1 MSIASVP
8 SEQMRSSQ
16 RPVPLRGRNDLVVKR
31 IEFQGVNHFVIKDP
45 VGLTYHR
52 LRADQFRVLN
62 LLDGQKNL
70 EEIRDELV
78 SEFPAICPTLNDTQ
92 MLVADL
98 HQKGLAYS
106 TRPGQAAARIEQKR
120 KNLRKKVFGGM
131 MNILSLR
138 LPGWDPDR
146 LLGAMVPWTRWIYH
160 PVTVVIAS
168 LFVLSSW
175 LLLAVQFRAF
185 QAGLPAFQQFFGW
198 PNLIF
203 LWCTLAGSKI
213 IHEFGHGLSCKMF
226 GSECH
231 EMGVMLLVGS
241 PCLYCDV
248 SDSWMLKNK
257 WPRIVIGAAGMIVEV
272 VLSAFAIFLWWM
284 TSPGLFHYL
293 CLNLFFVT
301 TVTTVIFNANPLM
314 RLDGYYMLSDY
325 LEIPNLRQKADKLT
339 RDWLSHLCLGIEP
352 RHDPFMPQTN
362 IGWFILYAIASKL
375 YGWFI
380 LFGILMFLYSV
391 LKPYGL
397 QSIGQ
402 SLAVFSICGIVGQM
416 GMNAYQILSQHRE
429 QPLSKWRLTLTTIV
443 LAGLIAGLGTIE
455 IPFIQWAAFV
465 IEPRDVRHVYTKVP
479 GELVSLN
486 VKPGDHVEAG
496 QVLAVLHD
504 PRLDDHQRELSLQL
518 EVREKSLQN
527 ATRMGDRSE
536 RAMVLESLVS
546 IREQMRELEERMK
559 NLTILA
565 PISGTIIEPAREA
578 APKMK
583 QAKAHLVGWTG
594 TPLDAKNAGAF
605 LAERTKLLSIAPSNA
620 MQAIL
625 YLDQADRHDVHVGL
639 KVGLKFDHLPDKI
652 FRGVISQIASAHSDY
667 APETMSV
674 KHGGLLATTSD
685 REGREQL
692 QESAYQ
698 ATVELEES
706 PELLKPNLRG
716 NARFLAVK
724 RSAFGWLWRY
734 VRRTFHFKM

>member
-1 MSIASVP
+1 MSVAAP

-16 RPVPLRGRNDLVVKR
+16 RPVPLRSRNDLVVKR
-31 IEFQGVNHFVIKDP
+31 IDFQGVNHYVIKDP

-52 LRADQFRVLN
+52 LRADQYRVLN
-62 LLDGQKNL
+62 MLDGRRNL

-78 SEFPAICPTLNDTQ
+78 REFPAICPTLNDAQ

-106 TRPGQAAARIEQKR
+106 TRPGQAAARIQQKR
-120 KNLRKKVFGGM
+120 KNRRKKILGGL

-146 LLGAMVPWTRWIYH
+146 MLGAMVPWTRWIYH
-160 PVTVVIAS
+160 PVTAVIAA

-175 LLLAVQFRAF
+175 LLLAIQFRAF

-248 SDSWMLKNK
+248 SDSWMLRNK
-257 WPRIVIGAAGMIVEV
+257 WPRILIGAAGMLVEI

-301 TVTTVIFNANPLM
+301 TISTVIFNANPLM
-314 RLDGYYMLSDY
+314 RLDGYYMLSDF

-362 IGWFILYAIASKL
+362 IGWFIFYAIASKL

-380 LFGILMFLYSV
+380 LFGILAFLYSV

-402 SLAVFSICGIVGQM
+402 SLAVFSICGMVGQM
-416 GMNAYQILSQHRE
+416 GMNAYQILSQPRE
-429 QPLSKWRLTLTTIV
+429 QPISKLRLTVTAIV
-443 LAGLIAGLGTIE
+443 LGTVITCLGMIE

-465 IEPRDVRHVYTKVP
+465 VEPREVRHVYTKVA
-479 GELVSLN
+479 GELVTLN
-486 VKPGDHVEAG
+486 VRPGDHVEAG
-496 QVLAVLHD
+496 QTLAVLHD
-504 PRLDDHQRELSLQL
+504 PLLDDRKKELNLHL
-518 EVREKSLQN
+518 EIREKSLQN
-527 ATRMGDRSE
+527 ATRIGDRSE
-536 RAMVLESLVS
+536 RALALESLNAL
-546 IREQMRELEERMK
+546 REQLKELDERMK
-559 NLTILA
+559 NLTIVA
-565 PISGTIIEPAREA
+565 PVSGTIVEPPREPAPKLNEA
-578 APKMK
+578 RS
-583 QAKAHLVGWTG
+583 HLSDWTG
-594 TPLDAKNAGAF
+594 TPLDERNAGAY
-605 LAERTKLLSIAPSNA
+605 LTERTNLLSIAPSNE

-625 YLDQADRHDVHVGL
+625 YLDQADRHDVNEGL
-639 KVGLKFDHLPDKI
+639 EVGLKFDHLPDRV
-652 FRGVISQIASAHSDY
+652 FRGKISQIATAHSDY
-667 APETMSV
+667 APGTMSV
-674 KHGGLLATTSD
+674 RNGGQLATTAD

-698 ATVELEES
+698 ATVQLDES
-706 PELLKPNLRG
+706 PELMKPNLRG
-716 NARFLAVK
+716 IARFMAVK

>member
-1 MSIASVP
+1 MSMAVP
-8 SEQMRSSQ
+8 TEQMRSSQ
-16 RPVPLRGRNDLVVKR
+16 RPVPLKGRNDLVVKR
-31 IEFQGVNHFVIKDP
+31 IEFQGVSHYVIKDP

-52 LRADQFRVLN
+52 LRSDQYQVLKM
-62 LLDGQKNL
+62 LDGRKNL
-70 EEIRDELV
+70 ETIRDNLIR
-78 SEFPAICPTLNDTQ
+78 EFPAICPTLTDTQ

-106 TRPGQAAARIEQKR
+106 VRPGQAAARIEQKR
-120 KNLRKKVFGGM
+120 KKRRQKLMGALS
-131 MNILSLR
+131 NILSLR

-146 LLGAMVPWTRWIYH
+146 LLGKMVPWTRWMYH
-160 PVTVVIAS
+160 PVTATIAI
-168 LFVLSSW
+168 LFVASSW
-175 LLLAVQFRAF
+175 LLLAIQFRAF
-185 QAGLPAFQQFFGW
+185 QAGLPAFNQFFGW

-203 LWCTLAGSKI
+203 LWMTLAGSKV

-257 WPRIVIGAAGMIVEV
+257 WPRILIGAAGMIIEI
-272 VLSAFAIFLWWM
+272 VLSGVAIFLWWM
-284 TSPGLFHYL
+284 TAPGLFHYL

-314 RLDGYYMLSDY
+314 RLDGYYMLSDF
-325 LEIPNLRQKADKLT
+325 LEIPNLRQKADKLL
-339 RDWLSHLCLGIEP
+339 REWLSHLCLGIEP

-362 IGWFILYAIASKL
+362 IGWFILYAILSKL
-375 YGWFI
+375 YSWFV
-380 LFGILMFLYSV
+380 LFGILTFLYTV

-402 SLAVFSICGIVGQM
+402 SFAVFSVVGILTQM
-416 GMNAYQILSQHRE
+416 GTNTYQVLAAPRE
-429 QPLSKWRLTLTTIV
+429 QPIKKWRVVMTMIFLGIV
-443 LAGLIAGLGTIE
+443 ITVLGRIE

-465 IEPRDVRHVYTKVP
+465 IEPQEVRHVFTKVP
-479 GELVSLN
+479 GELVELD

-496 QVLAVLHD
+496 QQLAVLHD
-504 PRLDDHQRELSLQL
+504 PNLDDRKSELLNQQKL
-518 EVREKSLQN
+518 RKATLDN
-527 ATRMGDRSE
+527 AKKMNDRSE
-536 RAMVLESLVS
+536 RVLAEESLNSVN
-546 IREQMRELEERMK
+546 QQLNELEERIQ
-559 NLTILA
+559 NLVVRA
-565 PISGTIIEPAREA
+565 PVAGTVVEPQREP

-583 QAKAHLVGWTG
+583 QQKAHLVGWTG

-605 LAERTKLLSIAPSNA
+605 LTERTKLLSIAPSDT

-625 YLDQADRHDVHVGL
+625 YLDQADRHDVYVGL
-639 KVGLKFDHLPDKI
+639 EVGLKFDHLPDRI
-652 FRGVISQIASAHSDY
+652 YRGKISQIATAHSDF
-667 APETMSV
+667 APETMAV

-698 ATVELEES
+698 ATVLLEET
-706 PELLKPNLRG
+706 PELMRTNLRG
-716 NARFLAVK
+716 NARFMAVK